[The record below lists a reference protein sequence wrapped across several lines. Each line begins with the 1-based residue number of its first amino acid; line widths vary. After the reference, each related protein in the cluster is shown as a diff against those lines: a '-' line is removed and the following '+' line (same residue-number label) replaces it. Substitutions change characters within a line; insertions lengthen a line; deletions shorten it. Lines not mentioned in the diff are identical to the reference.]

1 MSNALLKIRSRRQG
15 RRRIYCLLIVT
26 FVILLAS
33 CQAAPSITPTL
44 TASPSTTA
52 TVSSTSTPIPTE
64 TATSLPS
71 LTPEP
76 EWYQPIDPS
85 LGALKYQYAEVTNSK
100 AKVYRSFEDAVA
112 ANGNYGR
119 LPNFPAYVAYTTTRT
134 ADNGSTYYLINY
146 GWIIAEDLRP
156 LIPSTFSGLLI
167 TREIDFRFG
176 WVLKDAD
183 SVNSAGETIRTY
195 KRYVVIHEAASNTPK
210 DGFISIGRDEW
221 LPMEAVTLVDPR
233 VPADAGANTCRF
245 IYANLA
251 AETLSVYSGCKLI
264 FATLVSSGKNSWTFT
279 GRFAILNKW
288 DYLTINSPD
297 WSASDYY
304 MEGIPYFM
312 SYAGDFGFH
321 GNYWSDSL
329 GAANSHGCI
338 NLAPAD
344 ARWLYDWAGLG
355 ERVII
360 SKGQ

>member
-44 TASPSTTA
+44 TASPSITA
-52 TVSSTSTPIPTE
+52 TGSSTSTPIPTE

-119 LPNFPAYVAYTTTRT
+119 LPNFPAYVAYTATKMGE
-134 ADNGSTYYLINY
+134 NGTTYYLINY
-146 GWIIAEDLRP
+146 GWIAAEDLRP
-156 LIPSTFSGLLI
+156 LTPSTFSGILI
-167 TREIDFRFG
+167 TREISFRFG

-183 SVNSAGETIRTY
+183 SVDAEGKSLRAYSRFDL
-195 KRYVVIHEAASNTPK
+195 IHEVPPAVQK
-210 DGFISIGRDEW
+210 DGFISIGNDEW
-221 LPMEAVTLVDPR
+221 LPQETVALVDPK
-233 VPADAGANTCRF
+233 VPADAGPDTCRF

-251 AETLSVYSGCKLI
+251 AETLSVYNGCKLI
-264 FATLVSSGKNSWTFT
+264 FATLIASGKNSWTFT

-321 GNYWSDSL
+321 GNYWNADFGSAS
-329 GAANSHGCI
+329 SHGCI
-338 NLAPAD
+338 NLSPVD
-344 ARWLYDWAGLG
+344 ARWLFGWSGLG